1 MFVAISYTLAV
12 KLFHSSRYDLGGEYL
27 GWVLADIACLL
38 GIEVVLSL
46 LCFGWPRKWIVRSV
60 TIIAAVMCTWSIINA
75 AWLIRTG
82 TQFLPRVFLSLF
94 RAPVSSFCIIGV
106 NLKEMPV
113 SAVLILAP
121 SAVALAFFIS
131 CLVRPKLPLYN
142 RERFTVRIVVCVII
156 VITAVAVRP
165 AVARR
170 GSAQIG
176 SVGLR
181 YNAQLRAVMSLVVPD
196 YRQPTDPKR
205 RIPAFDQLEI
215 TLGPQQARHNVV

>member
-1 MFVAISYTLAV
+1 M
-12 KLFHSSRYDLGGEYL
+12 
-27 GWVLADIACLL
+27 
-38 GIEVVLSL
+38 
-46 LCFGWPRKWIVRSV
+46 
-60 TIIAAVMCTWSIINA
+60 
-75 AWLIRTG
+75 
-82 TQFLPRVFLSLF
+82 
-94 RAPVSSFCIIGV
+94 
-106 NLKEMPV
+106 
-113 SAVLILAP
+113 
-121 SAVALAFFIS
+121 
-131 CLVRPKLPLYN
+131 
-142 RERFTVRIVVCVII
+142 II

-215 TLGPQQARHNVV
+215 T